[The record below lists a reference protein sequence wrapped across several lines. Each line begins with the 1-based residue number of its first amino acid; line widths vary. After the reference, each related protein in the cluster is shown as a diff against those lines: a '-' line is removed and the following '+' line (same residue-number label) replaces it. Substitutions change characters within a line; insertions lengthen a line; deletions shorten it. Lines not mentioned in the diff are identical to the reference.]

1 MSPLSSN
8 FPELFTWYNVCAV
21 FFVNCVIQQYCPSS
35 TVLHLQLFASSYTLR
50 HSRVSMVLCVLS
62 SFSTS
67 MLHCYICTCLPV
79 DKFSGNC
86 QEIHRLSRSSVCK
99 HSPLTTLCAVR
110 LLQRPCCLLHSAITR
125 CVPFHTRPFGTMLPI
140 RVISIAR
147 QDASV
152 T

>member
-21 FFVNCVIQQYCPSS
+21 FLSTAYCPSS
-35 TVLHLQLFASSYTLR
+35 PALHLHPFASSYTLR

-62 SFSTS
+62 SFST
-67 MLHCYICTCLPV
+67 MLHFYICTCLPV

-99 HSPLTTLCAVR
+99 HSPLTTLCAVQ

-147 QDASV
+147 QDAPV